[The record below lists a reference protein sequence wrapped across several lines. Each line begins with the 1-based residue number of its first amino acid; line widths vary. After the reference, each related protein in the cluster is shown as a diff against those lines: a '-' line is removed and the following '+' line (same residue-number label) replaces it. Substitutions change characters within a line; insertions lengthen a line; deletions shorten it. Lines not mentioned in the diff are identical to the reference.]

1 MRRYTVKYIV
11 NGVINSDAP
20 TNDLSKA
27 IERESIL
34 RKKYGIDLVWIADA
48 IQELMVG

>member
-1 MRRYTVKYIV
+1 MRYTVKYIV

-27 IERESIL
+27 IQREAVL
-34 RKKYGIDLVWIADA
+34 KGKFGMDAVWIADA
-48 IQELMVG
+48 VQEILVG

>member
-1 MRRYTVKYIV
+1 MRYTVKYIV

-27 IERESIL
+27 IQREAVL
-34 RKKYGIDLVWIADA
+34 RDKFGIDNVWIADA
-48 IQELMVG
+48 IQEILVG

>member
-1 MRRYTVKYIV
+1 MRYTVRYIV

-27 IERESIL
+27 IQRESVL
-34 RKKYGIDLVWIADA
+34 RDRFGVDCVWIADA
-48 IQELMVG
+48 VQEILVG

>member
-1 MRRYTVKYIV
+1 MRYTVKYVV

-34 RKKYGIDLVWIADA
+34 RKKYGIDAVWIADLVTE
-48 IQELMVG
+48 IIVG

>member
-1 MRRYTVKYIV
+1 MRYTVKYIV

-27 IERESIL
+27 IQREAVL
-34 RKKYGIDLVWIADA
+34 KEKFGMDVVWIADA
-48 IQELMVG
+48 IQEILVG